1 MYKICENNV
10 SIDQSINSIEI
21 EINNNANNYM
31 IARLNMD
38 IILYKGTIEVLQKEL
53 EKNVTFDAEFYR
65 NSNFKAI
72 KQLHEKIDKL
82 KEKIKRL
89 KSKG

>member
-1 MYKICENNV
+1 MYKISENNV
-10 SIDQSINSIEI
+10 SIDSINAIE
-21 EINNNANNYM
+21 NNIVTNVNNYM
-31 IARLNMD
+31 IAKLNMD
-38 IILYKGTIEVLQKEL
+38 IYLYKGTIEVLQKEL

>member
-1 MYKICENNV
+1 MYKISENNV
-10 SIDQSINSIEI
+10 SIDSINAIE
-21 EINNNANNYM
+21 NNIVTNVNNYM
-31 IARLNMD
+31 IAKLNMD
-38 IILYKGTIEVLQKEL
+38 IYLYKGTIEVLQKEL
-53 EKNVTFDAEFYR
+53 EKNVTFDDEFYR